1 MYGVYT
7 YCFQGQYTLALSY
20 QGVSK
25 YSWQT
30 VGNVLAL
37 VTGLIAAT
45 LYGNIGLKVLYINVI
60 EGIFRGVRLDMSP
73 SDVCFLIIL
82 FHSLL

>member
-25 YSWQT
+25 YAWQT

-37 VTGLIAAT
+37 LTGIIAAT
-45 LYGNIGLKVLYINVI
+45 LYGNIGLKVLYINVV
-60 EGIFRGVRLDMSP
+60 EGIFKGVRFVPFPFTMTS
-73 SDVCFLIIL
+73 
-82 FHSLL
+82 